1 MIIRL
6 AWNCKSFRVDTS
18 SRVQTSVEHVQNMIA
33 RLVLIV
39 DIRCTDTMLLQQWFT
54 PIRLSPDQC
63 TAFLVM
69 ASPHMLDLLNTC
81 RKCHL
86 DSLDTLRITLVA
98 VFTELDIFQIEST
111 IKRKYQ
117 RIILIHFCLQ

>member
-1 MIIRL
+1 MIIHL

-54 PIRLSPDQC
+54 PISLSPDQC

-69 ASPHMLDLLNTC
+69 VSPYLLDLLNTC

-86 DSLDTLRITLVA
+86 DSLDTLRITMVA
-98 VFTELDIFQIEST
+98 VFIELDIFKIEST
-111 IKRKYQ
+111 VKHERQ
-117 RIILIHFCLQ
+117 RIILINFYL